1 MIKQKKKE
9 NIYNSKKNN
18 YNIWGNG
25 RLSSIILIGISI
37 LFFVLSIIEIPFLS
51 AIPGYT
57 TGFLLGY
64 YSYIFY
70 IFLIY
75 YSTCKLFNINIYLIK
90 IISKIRVFYYSWLNF
105 VILILGI
112 MLITETSIYI
122 NNGNPAFPGI
132 SAWND
137 NFDLWWKQF
146 TSFNDALK
154 PNMNNLG
161 IIASFILSLFNS
173 ISGTIV
179 TIIIS
184 IVLISYFVFY
194 TIYSS
199 PIKNLGIKKNK
210 KKKEERRRK
219 EHETKIIDLTFED
232 DNKIVVTEFGNKII
246 GEVDIKPKKQQFEEV
261 KHYNNHNQNSK
272 EEADDTTSDETIPFD
287 NPFEEEEASFIS
299 PENITEEIKIKPNSN
314 DKDKTITFNN
324 SKKKKKFK
332 PNVYNETKNIIIEEH
347 KEEK

>member
-1 MIKQKKKE
+1 M
-9 NIYNSKKNN
+9 
-18 YNIWGNG
+18 
-25 RLSSIILIGISI
+25 
-37 LFFVLSIIEIPFLS
+37 
-51 AIPGYT
+51 
-57 TGFLLGY
+57 
-64 YSYIFY
+64 
-70 IFLIY
+70 
-75 YSTCKLFNINIYLIK
+75 
-90 IISKIRVFYYSWLNF
+90 
-105 VILILGI
+105 
-112 MLITETSIYI
+112 
-122 NNGNPAFPGI
+122 
-132 SAWND
+132 
-137 NFDLWWKQF
+137 
-146 TSFNDALK
+146 
-154 PNMNNLG
+154 
-161 IIASFILSLFNS
+161 
-173 ISGTIV
+173 
-179 TIIIS
+179 
-184 IVLISYFVFY
+184 FY

-272 EEADDTTSDETIPFD
+272 EETDDTTSDETIPFD